1 MAQGNASD
9 RPRWLGVVQLAAI
22 LLVIVIALYF
32 ARAPDRVALDAAPDL
47 TAEKGKPAVSVI
59 KPKPTSQALT
69 VRLTGSVRVEERA
82 RVVSEVAGRVVWI
95 SPKFS
100 NGGSIP
106 ANETFIRIDTAEHE
120 LRVERATMAV
130 KAAEARVWVE
140 KAGGEEDAKA
150 FLRANPGAEV
160 SDSVRR
166 LPSIAEMEAEL
177 AQAQAV
183 LKLAKLRL
191 KQTKISLPYDSRVL
205 ATELEVGEFVG
216 PARSAGRAARLG
228 TVYRTDAI
236 RVRVP
241 VDPKDL
247 EYLSPVIG
255 RSARVRTQ
263 LGAYDATVERVSS
276 VVAPSTRLAR
286 LFLKFSEDVPKE
298 ALPLPG
304 MFAEVR
310 IEGPSYENV
319 YVLPESVLQE
329 SGSAWV
335 VDKGALKS
343 VVPKTLGRA
352 GAGWVVEAFDAGA
365 GVVVGAP
372 PGARK
377 GLAVTVADASSSR

>member
-1 MAQGNASD
+1 MAQGNASG
-9 RPRWLGVVQLAAI
+9 RPQWLGIVQLAAI
-22 LLVIVIALYF
+22 LLIVVIALYF
-32 ARAPDRVALDAAPDL
+32 ARAPGRVTLDATPDL
-47 TAEKGKPAVSVI
+47 TAEKGKPTVSVI
-59 KPKPTSQALT
+59 QPKPTTQALT
-69 VRLTGSVRVEERA
+69 VRLTGSVRVEQQA
-82 RVVSEVAGRVVWI
+82 RVMSEVTGRVAWI

-106 ANETFIRIDTAEHE
+106 ANETFIKIDTAEHE
-120 LRVERATMAV
+120 LRVERAEMAV

-140 KAGGEEDAKA
+140 KAGGEEDAKE
-150 FLRANPGAEV
+150 FSRANPGAEV

-177 AQAQAV
+177 AQARTV

-191 KQTKISLPYDSRVL
+191 EQTNISLPYDSRVL

-216 PARSAGRAARLG
+216 PARSVAGRAARLG
-228 TVYRTDAI
+228 AVYRTDAI

-247 EYLSPVIG
+247 AYLVPVIG

-263 LGAYDATVERVSS
+263 LGAYDATVERVSAA
-276 VVAPSTRLAR
+276 VAPSTRLAG
-286 LFLKFSEDVPKE
+286 LFLKFADDVPKRT
-298 ALPLPG
+298 LPLPG

-329 SGSAWV
+329 GSRVWV
-335 VDKGALKS
+335 VDKGVLKS
-343 VVPKTLGRA
+343 VMPNILGRTD
-352 GAGWVVEAFDAGA
+352 AGWIVEAFDAGE

-377 GLAVTVADASSSR
+377 GLAVAVEAAK

>member
-1 MAQGNASD
+1 MAQSTESG
-9 RPRWLGVVQLAAI
+9 RPQWLGIVQLAAI

-32 ARAPDRVALDAAPDL
+32 ARAPSRVALDAAPAL
-47 TAEKGKPAVSVI
+47 TAEKGKPTVSVI
-59 KPKPTSQALT
+59 QPKPARQALT
-69 VRLTGSVRVEERA
+69 VRLTGSVRIEEQA
-82 RVVSEVAGRVVWI
+82 RVMSEVTGRVVWI

-106 ANETFIRIDTAEHE
+106 ANETFIKIDTAEHE
-120 LRVERATMAV
+120 LRVERAEMAV

-140 KAGGEEDAKA
+140 KAGGEEDARE

-177 AQAQAV
+177 AQARAV

-191 KQTKISLPYDSRVL
+191 EQTNISLPYHSRVL

-216 PARSAGRAARLG
+216 PARSVAGRAGRLG

-247 EYLSPVIG
+247 AYLSPVIG

-263 LGAYDATVERVSS
+263 LGAYDATVERVAAA
-276 VVAPSTRLAR
+276 VAPSTRLAG
-286 LFLKFSEDVPKE
+286 LFLKFSDDVPSDT
-298 ALPLPG
+298 LPLPG

-319 YVLPESVLQE
+319 YALPESVLQE
-329 SGSAWV
+329 GGSVWV

-343 VVPKTLGRA
+343 VVPRTLGRSD
-352 GAGWVVEAFDAGA
+352 AGWVVEEFDAGE

-377 GLAVTVADASSSR
+377 GLAVATAAAK

>member
-1 MAQGNASD
+1 MAQSNDSG
-9 RPRWLGVVQLAAI
+9 RPQWLGIVQLAAI
-22 LLVIVIALYF
+22 ILVIAIALYF
-32 ARAPDRVALDAAPDL
+32 ARAPSRVALDAAPDL
-47 TAEKGKPAVSVI
+47 AAEKGKPTVSVI
-59 KPKPTSQALT
+59 QPKPARQALT
-69 VRLTGSVRVEERA
+69 VRLTGSVRIERQT
-82 RVVSEVAGRVVWI
+82 RVMSEVAGRVAWI
-95 SPKFS
+95 SPRFS

-106 ANETFIRIDTAEHE
+106 ANETFIKIDAAEHE

-150 FLRANPGAEV
+150 FSRANPGAEV

-177 AQAQAV
+177 AEAQAV

-191 KQTKISLPYDSRVL
+191 KQTNISLPYDSRVL

-216 PARSAGRAARLG
+216 PARSVVGRTARLG

-236 RVRVP
+236 RVKVP

-247 EYLSPVIG
+247 AYLSPVIG

-263 LGAYDATVERVSS
+263 LGAHEATVERVSAA
-276 VVAPSTRLAR
+276 VAPSTRLAG
-286 LFLKFSEDVPKE
+286 LFLRFSGNAPKE
-298 ALPLPG
+298 TLPLPG
-304 MFAEVR
+304 MFADVR
-310 IEGPSYENV
+310 IEGPSFENV

-329 SGSAWV
+329 GGSVWLV
-335 VDKGALKS
+335 EKGALKS
-343 VVPKTLGRA
+343 VVPKTLGRTD
-352 GAGWVVEAFDAGA
+352 AGWIVEAFDAGE

-377 GLAVTVADASSSR
+377 GLAVTTAAAK

>member
-1 MAQGNASD
+1 MAQSTESG
-9 RPRWLGVVQLAAI
+9 RPQWLGIVQLAAI

-32 ARAPDRVALDAAPDL
+32 ARAPSRVALDATPDL
-47 TAEKGKPAVSVI
+47 TAEKGKPTVSVI
-59 KPKPTSQALT
+59 QPKPTTQALT
-69 VRLTGSVRVEERA
+69 VRLTGSVRIEEQA
-82 RVVSEVAGRVVWI
+82 RVMSEVTGRVVWI

-106 ANETFIRIDTAEHE
+106 ANETFIKIDTAEHE
-120 LRVERATMAV
+120 LRVERAEMAV

-140 KAGGEEDAKA
+140 KAGGEEDARE

-177 AQAQAV
+177 AQARAV

-191 KQTKISLPYDSRVL
+191 KQTNISLPYDSRVL

-216 PARSAGRAARLG
+216 PARSVSGRAGRLG
-228 TVYRTDAI
+228 AVYRTEAI

-247 EYLSPVIG
+247 AYLSPVIG

-263 LGAYDATVERVSS
+263 LGAYDATVERVSAA
-276 VVAPSTRLAR
+276 VAPSTRLAG
-286 LFLKFSEDVPKE
+286 LFLKFSDDVPRE
-298 ALPLPG
+298 TLPLPG

-310 IEGPSYENV
+310 IAGPSYENV

-329 SGSAWV
+329 GGSVWV

-343 VVPKTLGRA
+343 IVPKTLGRT
-352 GAGWVVEAFDAGA
+352 GAGWVVEAFDAGE

-377 GLAVTVADASSSR
+377 GLAVATAAAK

>member
-1 MAQGNASD
+1 MAQSTESG
-9 RPRWLGVVQLAAI
+9 RPQWLGIVQLAAI

-32 ARAPDRVALDAAPDL
+32 ARAPSRVALDAAPDL
-47 TAEKGKPAVSVI
+47 AAENGKPTVSVI
-59 KPKPTSQALT
+59 NPTPTTQALT
-69 VRLTGSVRVEERA
+69 VRLTGSVRIEEQT
-82 RVVSEVAGRVVWI
+82 RVMSEVTGRVVWI

-106 ANETFIRIDTAEHE
+106 ANETFIKIDTAEHE
-120 LRVERATMAV
+120 LRVERAEMAV

-140 KAGGEEDAKA
+140 KAGGEEDAKE

-160 SDSVRR
+160 SDAVRR

-177 AQAQAV
+177 AQAQTV

-191 KQTKISLPYDSRVL
+191 EQTNISLPYDSRVL

-216 PARSAGRAARLG
+216 PARSVAGRGARLG

-247 EYLSPVIG
+247 AYLSPVIG

-263 LGAYDATVERVSS
+263 LGAYDATVERVSAA
-276 VVAPSTRLAR
+276 VAPGTRLAG
-286 LFLKFSEDVPKE
+286 LFLKFSDDVPKQT
-298 ALPLPG
+298 LPLPG
-304 MFAEVR
+304 MFAGVR

-329 SGSAWV
+329 GGSVWV
-335 VDKGALKS
+335 VDKGELKS
-343 VVPKTLGRA
+343 VVPKTLGRT
-352 GAGWVVEAFDAGA
+352 GAGWVVEAFDAGE

-377 GLAVTVADASSSR
+377 GLAVATAAAK

>member
-1 MAQGNASD
+1 MAQSTES
-9 RPRWLGVVQLAAI
+9 RPQWLGIVQLAAI
-22 LLVIVIALYF
+22 LLVVVIALYF
-32 ARAPDRVALDAAPDL
+32 ARAPSRVALDAAPDL
-47 TAEKGKPAVSVI
+47 TAEKGKPTVAVI
-59 KPKPTSQALT
+59 QPKPTSQALT
-69 VRLTGSVRVEERA
+69 VRLTGSVRIEQQA
-82 RVVSEVAGRVVWI
+82 RVMSEVAGRVAWI

-106 ANETFIRIDTAEHE
+106 ANETFIRIDPAEHE
-120 LRVERATMAV
+120 LRVERAEMAV

-150 FLRANPGAEV
+150 FSRANPGAEV

-177 AQAQAV
+177 AQARAV

-191 KQTKISLPYDSRVL
+191 KQTNISLPYDSRVL
-205 ATELEVGEFVG
+205 ATDLEVGEFVG
-216 PARSAGRAARLG
+216 PARSVAGRAARLG

-247 EYLSPVIG
+247 AYLSPVIG

-276 VVAPSTRLAR
+276 AVAPSTRLAG
-286 LFLKFSEDVPKE
+286 LFLKFSKDVPKE
-298 ALPLPG
+298 TLPLPG

-319 YVLPESVLQE
+319 YALPESVLQE
-329 SGSAWV
+329 GGSVWV
-335 VDKGALKS
+335 VEKGALKS
-343 VVPKTLGRA
+343 VVPKTLGRTD
-352 GAGWVVEAFDAGA
+352 AGWVVEAFDAGE

-377 GLAVTVADASSSR
+377 GLAVATATAK

>member
-1 MAQGNASD
+1 MAQATESG
-9 RPRWLGVVQLAAI
+9 RPQWLGIVQLAAI
-22 LLVIVIALYF
+22 LLVIVVALYF
-32 ARAPDRVALDAAPDL
+32 ARAPSRMSLDAAPDL
-47 TAEKGKPAVSVI
+47 SAEKGKPTVSVI
-59 KPKPTSQALT
+59 KPKPATQGLT
-69 VRLTGSVRVEERA
+69 VQLTGSVRVDERA
-82 RVVSEVAGRVVWI
+82 RVMSQVAGRVLWI

-106 ANETFIRIDTAEHE
+106 ANETFIKVDPAEYE
-120 LRVERATMAV
+120 LRVERAQMAV
-130 KAAEARVWVE
+130 KVAEARVWVE

-150 FLRANPGAEV
+150 FSRANPGAEV
-160 SDSVRR
+160 SDAVRR
-166 LPSIAEMEAEL
+166 LPSIAEAEAEL

-191 KQTKISLPYDSRVL
+191 ERTNISLPYDSRVL
-205 ATELEVGEFVG
+205 GTDLEVGEFVG
-216 PARSAGRAARLG
+216 AARSVVGRPAKLG

-247 EYLSPVIG
+247 AYLSPVID
-255 RSARVRTQ
+255 RAARVRTR

-276 VVAPSTRLAR
+276 AVAPSTRLAG
-286 LFLKFSEDVPKE
+286 LFLKFSDDVPKGT
-298 ALPLPG
+298 LPLPG
-304 MFAEVR
+304 MFAQVR

-329 SGSAWV
+329 GGSVWV

-343 VVPKTLGRA
+343 VVPRTLGRTD
-352 GAGWVVEAFDAGA
+352 AGWVVEAFDAGE

-377 GLAVTVADASSSR
+377 GLAVAVAAAK

>member
-1 MAQGNASD
+1 MAEGNASG
-9 RPRWLGVVQLAAI
+9 RPQWLGIVQLAAI

-32 ARAPDRVALDAAPDL
+32 ARAPGRVALDATPDL
-47 TAEKGKPAVSVI
+47 TAEQGKPTVNVV
-59 KPKPTSQALT
+59 KPKGTSQALT
-69 VRLTGSVRVEERA
+69 IELTGSVRIEERA
-82 RVVSEVAGRVVWI
+82 RVLSQVVGRVVWI

-106 ANETFIRIDTAEHE
+106 AGETFIKVDPAEHE
-120 LRVERATMAV
+120 LRVERAEMAV

-150 FLRANPGAEV
+150 FSRDNPGVAV

-166 LPSIAEMEAEL
+166 LPSIAEAEAEL
-177 AQAQAV
+177 AEAQTV

-191 KQTKISLPYDSRVL
+191 ERTNISLPYDSRVL

-216 PARSAGRAARLG
+216 PARSVVGRPAHLG

-236 RVRVP
+236 RVTVP

-247 EYLSPVIG
+247 AYLSPVIG

-276 VVAPSTRLAR
+276 AVAPSTRLAR
-286 LFLKFSEDVPKE
+286 LFLKFADDVPKE
-298 ALPLPG
+298 TLPLPG
-304 MFAEVR
+304 MFANVR

-319 YVLPESVLQE
+319 YVLPEAVVQEGGSV
-329 SGSAWV
+329 WV
-335 VDKGALKS
+335 VDNGALKS

-352 GAGWVVEAFDAGA
+352 DAGWVVEAFDTGE
-365 GVVVGAP
+365 GVVVGPP

-377 GLAVTVADASSSR
+377 GLAVAVEAAK

>member
-1 MAQGNASD
+1 MAQSNESN
-9 RPRWLGVVQLAAI
+9 RPQWPGMVQLAVVVAAI
-22 LLVIVIALYF
+22 IVALYF
-32 ARAPDRVALDAAPDL
+32 ARAPGRIAMDATPDL
-47 TAEKGKPAVSVI
+47 TAEKGKATVSVV
-59 KPKPTSQALT
+59 KPKPTRQALT
-69 VRLTGSVRVEERA
+69 IRLTGSVRVEEQA
-82 RVVSEVAGRVVWI
+82 RVMSEVAGRVVWI
-95 SPKFS
+95 SPNFS

-106 ANETFIRIDTAEHE
+106 ANETFVKVDPAAYE
-120 LRVERATMAV
+120 LRVERAEMAV

-150 FLRANPGAEV
+150 FSHANPDVEV

-166 LPSIAEMEAEL
+166 LPAIAEAEAEL

-191 KQTKISLPYDSRVL
+191 ERTNISLPYDSRVL
-205 ATELEVGEFVG
+205 TTELEVGEFVG
-216 PARSAGRAARLG
+216 PARSVVGRPATLG
-228 TVYRTDAI
+228 AVYRTDAI

-247 EYLSPVIG
+247 AYLSPVIG

-276 VVAPSTRLAR
+276 VVAPNTRLAR
-286 LFLKFSEDVPKE
+286 LFLKFADDVPKE
-298 ALPLPG
+298 TLPLPG
-304 MFAEVR
+304 MFVDVR

-329 SGSAWV
+329 GGSVWV
-335 VDKGALKS
+335 VDKGALEP
-343 VVPKTLGRA
+343 VVPKTLGRTD
-352 GAGWVVEAFDAGA
+352 AGWVVTAFDASE

-377 GLAVTVADASSSR
+377 GLAVAVAK

>member
-1 MAQGNASD
+1 MAQGNASG
-9 RPRWLGVVQLAAI
+9 RPQWLGIVQLAAI
-22 LLVIVIALYF
+22 LLIVVIALYF
-32 ARAPDRVALDAAPDL
+32 ARAPGRVTLDATPDL
-47 TAEKGKPAVSVI
+47 TAEKGKPTVSVI
-59 KPKPTSQALT
+59 QPKPTTQALT
-69 VRLTGSVRVEERA
+69 VRLTGSVRVEQQV
-82 RVVSEVAGRVVWI
+82 RVMSEVTGRVAWI

-106 ANETFIRIDTAEHE
+106 ANETFIKIDTAEHE
-120 LRVERATMAV
+120 LRVERAEMAV

-140 KAGGEEDAKA
+140 KAGGEEDAKE
-150 FLRANPGAEV
+150 FSRANPGAEV

-177 AQAQAV
+177 AQARTV

-191 KQTKISLPYDSRVL
+191 EQTNISLPYDSRVL

-216 PARSAGRAARLG
+216 PARSVAGRAARLG

-247 EYLSPVIG
+247 AYLVPVIG

-263 LGAYDATVERVSS
+263 LGAYDATVERVSAA
-276 VVAPSTRLAR
+276 VAPSTRLAG
-286 LFLKFSEDVPKE
+286 LFLKFADDVTKRT
-298 ALPLPG
+298 LPLPG

-329 SGSAWV
+329 GSRVWV
-335 VDKGALKS
+335 VDKGVLKS
-343 VVPKTLGRA
+343 VMPNILGRA
-352 GAGWVVEAFDAGA
+352 DAGWIVEAFDAGE

-377 GLAVTVADASSSR
+377 GLAVAVEAAK

>member
-1 MAQGNASD
+1 MAQSNDSG
-9 RPRWLGVVQLAAI
+9 RPQWLGIVQLAAI
-22 LLVIVIALYF
+22 ILVIVIALYF
-32 ARAPDRVALDAAPDL
+32 ARAPSRVALDAAPDL
-47 TAEKGKPAVSVI
+47 AAEKGKPTVSVI
-59 KPKPTSQALT
+59 QPKPARQALT
-69 VRLTGSVRVEERA
+69 VQLTGSVRIEQQV
-82 RVVSEVAGRVVWI
+82 RVMSEVAGRVAWI

-106 ANETFIRIDTAEHE
+106 ANETFIKIDTAEHE

-150 FLRANPGAEV
+150 FSRANPGAEV

-166 LPSIAEMEAEL
+166 LPLIAEMEAEL
-177 AQAQAV
+177 AEAQAV
-183 LKLAKLRL
+183 LKLARLRL
-191 KQTKISLPYDSRVL
+191 KQTNISLPYDSRVL

-216 PARSAGRAARLG
+216 PARSVGGRTARLG

-247 EYLSPVIG
+247 AYLSPVIG

-263 LGAYDATVERVSS
+263 LGAHLATVERVSAA
-276 VVAPSTRLAR
+276 VAPSTRLAG
-286 LFLKFSEDVPKE
+286 LFLRFSDNAPKE
-298 ALPLPG
+298 TLPLPG
-304 MFAEVR
+304 MFADVR
-310 IEGPSYENV
+310 IEGPSFENV
-319 YVLPESVLQE
+319 YMLPESVLQE
-329 SGSAWV
+329 GGSVWLV
-335 VDKGALKS
+335 EKGALKS
-343 VVPKTLGRA
+343 VVPKTLGRTD
-352 GAGWVVEAFDAGA
+352 AGWIVEAFDAGE

-377 GLAVTVADASSSR
+377 GLAVATAAAK

>member
-1 MAQGNASD
+1 MAQSTESS
-9 RPRWLGVVQLAAI
+9 RPRWLGIVQLAAI

-32 ARAPDRVALDAAPDL
+32 ARAPSRVALDAAPDL
-47 TAEKGKPAVSVI
+47 TAEKGKPTVSVI
-59 KPKPTSQALT
+59 TPQPVKQALT

-82 RVVSEVAGRVVWI
+82 KVRSEVTGRVVWI

-106 ANETFIRIDTAEHE
+106 ANETFIRIDPVEHE
-120 LRVERATMAV
+120 IRVERAELAV

-140 KAGGEEDAKA
+140 KAGGEEDARA
-150 FLRANPGAEV
+150 FLRENPGAEV

-166 LPSIAEMEAEL
+166 LPSIAEAEAEL
-177 AQAQAV
+177 AQAHAV

-191 KQTKISLPYDSRVL
+191 EQTNISLPYDSRVL

-216 PARSAGRAARLG
+216 PARSVVGPAANLG
-228 TVYRTDAI
+228 TVYRTDGI

-247 EYLSPVIG
+247 AYLSPVIG
-255 RSARVRTQ
+255 RSARVLTR
-263 LGAYDATVERVSS
+263 LGAYDAKVVGVSAA
-276 VVAPSTRLAR
+276 VAPSTRLAG
-286 LFLKFSEDVPKE
+286 LFLKFPDDVPRQ

-319 YVLPESVLQE
+319 YVLPESALQE
-329 SGSAWV
+329 GGSVWV

-343 VVPKTLGRA
+343 VVPRNLGRTDT
-352 GAGWVVEAFDAGA
+352 GWIVEAFDAGE

-377 GLAVTVADASSSR
+377 GLAVAVAK

>member
-1 MAQGNASD
+1 MAQSTESG
-9 RPRWLGVVQLAAI
+9 RPQWLGIVQLAAI

-32 ARAPDRVALDAAPDL
+32 ARAPSRVALDATPDL
-47 TAEKGKPAVSVI
+47 TAEKGKPTVSVI
-59 KPKPTSQALT
+59 QPKPTTQALT
-69 VRLTGSVRVEERA
+69 VRLTGSVRIEVQA
-82 RVVSEVAGRVVWI
+82 RVMSEVTGRVVWI

-106 ANETFIRIDTAEHE
+106 ANETFIKIDTAEHE
-120 LRVERATMAV
+120 LRLERAEMAV

-140 KAGGEEDAKA
+140 KAGGEEDAQE

-177 AQAQAV
+177 AQARAA

-191 KQTKISLPYDSRVL
+191 EQTNISLPYDSRVM

-216 PARSAGRAARLG
+216 PARSVSGRAGRLG

-247 EYLSPVIG
+247 AYLSPVIG

-263 LGAYDATVERVSS
+263 LGAYDATVERVSAT
-276 VVAPSTRLAR
+276 VAPSTRLAG
-286 LFLKFSEDVPKE
+286 LFLKFSDDVPKE
-298 ALPLPG
+298 TLPLPG
-304 MFAEVR
+304 MFADIR
-310 IEGPSYENV
+310 IAGPSYENV

-329 SGSAWV
+329 GGSVWV
-335 VDKGALKS
+335 VEKGALTS
-343 VVPKTLGRA
+343 VVPKTLGRTD
-352 GAGWVVEAFDAGA
+352 AGWVVEAFDAGE

-377 GLAVTVADASSSR
+377 GLAVATATAK

>member
-1 MAQGNASD
+1 MAQSTESG
-9 RPRWLGVVQLAAI
+9 RPQWLGIVQLAAI
-22 LLVIVIALYF
+22 VLVIVIALYY
-32 ARAPDRVALDAAPDL
+32 ARAPSRVALDATPDL
-47 TAEKGKPAVSVI
+47 AAEKGKPTVSVI
-59 KPKPTSQALT
+59 NPKPTTQALT
-69 VRLTGSVRVEERA
+69 VRLTGSVRVEEQT
-82 RVVSEVAGRVVWI
+82 RVMSEVTGRVVWI

-106 ANETFIRIDTAEHE
+106 ANETFVKIDTAEHE
-120 LRVERATMAV
+120 LRVERAEMAV

-140 KAGGEEDAKA
+140 KAGGEEDARE

-177 AQAQAV
+177 AQARAV

-191 KQTKISLPYDSRVL
+191 KQTNISLPYDSRVL

-216 PARSAGRAARLG
+216 PARSVAGRAARLG
-228 TVYRTDAI
+228 ALYRTDAI

-247 EYLSPVIG
+247 AYLSPVIG

-263 LGAYDATVERVSS
+263 LGAYDATVERVSAA
-276 VVAPSTRLAR
+276 VAPSTRLAG
-286 LFLKFSEDVPKE
+286 LFLKFSDDVPRQT
-298 ALPLPG
+298 LPLPG

-310 IEGPSYENV
+310 IAGPSYENV

-329 SGSAWV
+329 GGNVWV
-335 VDKGALKS
+335 VEKGALKS
-343 VVPKTLGRA
+343 VAPKTLGRT
-352 GAGWVVEAFDAGA
+352 GAGWVVEAFDAGE

-377 GLAVTVADASSSR
+377 GLAVATAAAK